1 MKYSCLFLI
10 LFSLSCS
17 ESELR
22 TVELSGVNIIGKWQ
36 LEATKISPGGPVDW
50 SNVTDGS
57 IFEFKPNGF
66 VEVSNSENEQ
76 IGIYKIEE
84 DGISIRFSETN
95 NYRGS
100 LQEGKLILGFIGC
113 IEECSFRY
121 KRIN

>member
-22 TVELSGVNIIGKWQ
+22 TVQLFGVNIIGKWQ

-50 SNVTDGS
+50 SDVTDGP
-57 IFEFKPNGF
+57 IIEFKPNGLA
-66 VEVSNSENEQ
+66 EVSNSENEQ

-100 LQEGKLILGFIGC
+100 IQEGKLILGFIGC

-121 KRIN
+121 RRIN